1 MCGPQNLGVFILSA
15 FMYQKNKLKKDIF
28 RHGSGSGQNEEQV
41 LSVELDTA
49 PLLLFTLP
57 ILLTGIGAVLGQLAA
72 QSDTLA
78 VRRTSPF
85 FV

>member
-1 MCGPQNLGVFILSA
+1 MIRQGPG
-15 FMYQKNKLKKDIF
+15 QK
-28 RHGSGSGQNEEQV
+28 EEEV

-57 ILLTGIGAVLGQLAA
+57 ILLTGLGAVLGQLAA

-78 VRRTSPF
+78 VKNCNLLKDESI
-85 FV
+85 